1 MCPEGSSLE
10 ISWREICLNL
20 LLGDQ
25 RGPEGTSTT
34 GPVLLNLEY
43 YKVVAAQLG
52 SRGFQQVML
61 GGISPFLSKALEEN

>member
-1 MCPEGSSLE
+1 MEQFGDLLEGDLPEPA
-10 ISWREICLNL
+10 
-20 LLGDQ
+20 LGDQ

-61 GGISPFLSKALEEN
+61 GGISLTPK